1 MVDVVVDFVEREGE
15 ESAVVGGGQIGARGG
30 GVGDLDLV

>member
-1 MVDVVVDFVEREGE
+1 MVDVVVDFVEREIIGIP
-15 ESAVVGGGQIGARGG
+15 VVGGGQIGARGG

>member
-1 MVDVVVDFVEREGE
+1 MVDVVVDFVEREDE
-15 ESAVVGGGQIGARGG
+15 ESAVVGGGQIGVWDG